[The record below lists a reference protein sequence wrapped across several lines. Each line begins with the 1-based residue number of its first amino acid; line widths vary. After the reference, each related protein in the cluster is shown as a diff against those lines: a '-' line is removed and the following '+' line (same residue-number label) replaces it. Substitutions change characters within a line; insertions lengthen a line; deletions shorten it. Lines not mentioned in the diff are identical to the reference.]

1 MESLFSDIL
10 AGERKMITFFTVYE
24 CYFLRKS
31 SSFDFSQLLL
41 RFEVAETTN
50 LMAIDTQR
58 FMDLI
63 IYIHMLWSSP
73 LQIILCTYFLWG
85 ILGPASMAGTGL
97 HVT

>member
-1 MESLFSDIL
+1 
-10 AGERKMITFFTVYE
+10 MIAI
-24 CYFLRKS
+24 FLQKS
-31 SSFDFSQLLL
+31 SNFDSSQLSL